1 MTDTLTTKRTDLEDS
16 RVRVEVEVDPG
27 SVDSAVSEA
36 ATALGHDLKL
46 PGFRKGKVP
55 APVVLQRMGRE
66 SVLDDAIRRSLP
78 GWYAQAVSDAGIV
91 TIGDPQLDL
100 SEVPEKGAALAF
112 SFEVAV
118 RPEATLG
125 DYKGLEVGR
134 REPAV
139 DSTVVDGELERMRES
154 MAKLE
159 TVERP
164 AAEGDYVVIDFVGKV
179 EGETF
184 EGGDARGFVLELGS
198 NRLIEGFEPQ
208 LEGASAGD
216 SRVVEV
222 SFPEEYRAEHL
233 AGKAVTFDVD
243 LKEVKEKVVPELDD
257 DFAVG
262 AGGFDSLAEL
272 RADLDSKVLDQD
284 TQQVENE
291 FREAAVD
298 AAVAVSKVDVPHDLV
313 HTKAHEM
320 WGETAQRLAAQGL
333 EPQRYLEMVGQSEEE
348 FITEHEGDAERALAR
363 ESVLAAILEAEQIDV
378 SEEEVLD
385 ALRAAAAQ
393 SGAGQSDKAIRRA
406 LERARE
412 AGREE
417 LLLEDIGMR
426 KVVDLLVESAKPIP
440 IEQAKARDELWTPDQ
455 DEPAKPKEIWTP
467 DS

>member
-1 MTDTLTTKRTDLEDS
+1 MADTLTTKRTDLDDS

-27 SVDSAVSEA
+27 SVDSAVNEA

-78 GWYAQAVSDAGIV
+78 SWYAQAVSDAGIV
-91 TIGDPQLDL
+91 TIGDPKLDL

-159 TVERP
+159 TVERA

-179 EGETF
+179 EGEPF

-233 AGKAVTFDVD
+233 AGKAATFEVD

-257 DFAVG
+257 DFAVE

-272 RADLDSKVLDQD
+272 RADLDSKVLEQD
-284 TQQVENE
+284 AQQAENE

-298 AAVAVSKVDVPHDLV
+298 AAVTVSKVEVPHDLV

-333 EPQRYLEMVGQSEEE
+333 DPQRYLEMVGQSEEE
-348 FITEHEGDAERALAR
+348 FITEHEADAERALAR
-363 ESVLAAILEAEQIDV
+363 ESVLAAIVEAEQVEV
-378 SEEEVLD
+378 SEEEMLD

-393 SGAGQSDKAIRRA
+393 SGAGQSDKAVRRA

-417 LLLEDIGMR
+417 LLREDIGMR
-426 KVVDLLVESAKPIP
+426 KVVDLLIESAKPIP
-440 IEQAKARDELWTPDQ
+440 IEQAKAREELWTPDQ
-455 DEPAKPKEIWTP
+455 DEPQKPKEIWTP

>member
-1 MTDTLTTKRTDLEDS
+1 MADVLTTKRTDLDDS

-27 SVDSAVSEA
+27 SVDSAVNDA

-78 GWYAQAVSDAGIV
+78 SWYAQAVSAAGIV
-91 TIGDPQLDL
+91 TVGDPKLDL

-118 RPEATLG
+118 RPVATLG
-125 DYKGLEVGR
+125 DYRGLEVGR

-139 DSTVVDGELERMRES
+139 DSAVVDAELERMRES

-159 TVERP
+159 TVQR
-164 AAEGDYVVIDFVGKV
+164 AATEGDYVVIDFVGKV
-179 EGETF
+179 EGEPF

-198 NRLIEGFEPQ
+198 NRLVEGFEPQ

-216 SRVVEV
+216 ARLVEV

-233 AGKAVTFDVD
+233 AGKTATFEVD

-257 DFAVG
+257 DFAVE

-272 RADLDSKVLDQD
+272 RADLESKVLEQD
-284 TQQVENE
+284 AQQVENE

-298 AAVAVSKVDVPHDLV
+298 AAVAVSKVEVPHDLV

-363 ESVLAAILEAEQIDV
+363 ESVLAAILEAEQIEV
-378 SEEEVLD
+378 SELEVLD

-393 SGAGQSDKAIRRA
+393 TGAGQSDKAIRRA
-406 LERARE
+406 LERARD

-440 IEQAKARDELWTPDQ
+440 IEQVKAREELWTPDKSGP
-455 DEPAKPKEIWTP
+455 EEAKEIWTP